1 MIVSG
6 NFQGAGVDPGP
17 LFLVPGE
24 PEGPGGADTKILYY
38 TKLPLNK

>member
-6 NFQGAGVDPGP
+6 NLQGAGVDPGP

-24 PEGPGGADTKILYY
+24 SEGPGGADTEEQSKDYY
-38 TKLPLNK
+38 LSF